1 MASKV
6 ASIKISTIHLLKSRV
21 HWTSTGEAC
30 IAQPSLFMRMLKEVC
45 PFCACCKTEGLQLSE
60 LFSSWLFF

>member
-6 ASIKISTIHLLKSRV
+6 ASIKISTIHSLKSRV
-21 HWTSTGEAC
+21 QWTSTGRLAF
-30 IAQPSLFMRMLKEVC
+30 AQPSLFMRMLKEVC

-60 LFSSWLFF
+60 LFSSWLLF